1 MARRSRRYW
10 LMKSEP
16 GTYSIQDLERD
27 GQTMWEG
34 VRNYQARNFMRD
46 DLAVGD
52 LALFYH
58 SSAKPMGVAGISRV
72 CRAAYPDP
80 TQFEPKSPYYDAS
93 SDPADPR
100 WQLVDVEYVE
110 TFAEV
115 LPLSTLKADDELGD
129 MLVVQRGQRLSV
141 QPVDKADFQHILKLA
156 KAKTKLR

>member
-1 MARRSRRYW
+1 
-10 LMKSEP
+10 MKSEP

-58 SSAKPMGVAGISRV
+58 SSAKPMGVAGVCRV

-93 SDPADPR
+93 SDLADPR
-100 WQLVDVEYVE
+100 WQLVDVEHVE
-110 TFAEV
+110 TFGEV
-115 LPLSTLKADDELGD
+115 LPLSTLKADDELRD

-141 QPVDKADFQHILKLA
+141 QPVKKSEFRRVLKLA
-156 KAKTKLR
+156 KANTKLR